1 MFAILTDKK
10 GFHKVVDLG
19 YQDVRNPLRVIRFAV
34 TEQYRPIAPVEDPT
48 QLQEMNEMT
57 FHLDRQVTVDTF
69 LYREEWIDE
78 T

>member
-19 YQDVRNPLRVIRFAV
+19 YQDVRNPLRVIRFAAS
-34 TEQYRPIAPVEDPT
+34 ERYQPGPIEDPT
-48 QLQEMNEMT
+48 EPQEMNEMI

-69 LYREEWIDE
+69 LYRELA
-78 T
+78 